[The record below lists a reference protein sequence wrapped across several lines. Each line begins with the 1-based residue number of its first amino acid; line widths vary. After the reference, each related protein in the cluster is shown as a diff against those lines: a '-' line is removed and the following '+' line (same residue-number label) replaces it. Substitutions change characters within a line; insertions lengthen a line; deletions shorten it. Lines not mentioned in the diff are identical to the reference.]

1 MSAFE
6 RLHSRCGG
14 SAARGPFVLSSAK
27 RRYERSRPF
36 DISHLALDLRLDLP
50 AKRVSGTATLSIT
63 RVAAR
68 TDVLELDAIGFDIS
82 AIRIDE
88 GEGAAAAIFDYDG
101 DTLRIHVAPGVRH
114 ATVSVDYS
122 ATPARGLYFLA
133 PDAEVPDRPEQVW
146 SQCQDEDGRHWF
158 PCHDKPHVKMTTEMR
173 VVVPAGMT
181 ALSNGDLIFHDTPQT
196 GDSWVYHFK
205 LEKPHPSYLITL
217 AVGRFDVV
225 HDRDARV
232 GDRSIAVTY
241 FVPPGKKAE
250 AKRSLGQTPRM
261 IELFSRLTG
270 VDYPFSRYSQVVV
283 SDFIFG
289 GMENTTATTLYEH
302 VLLDERAAVDVNSED
317 LVAHELA
324 HQWFGDLVTCRD
336 WSHGWLNEGFA
347 TFFEHVER
355 EDRLGL
361 DEYEHGLERDMAAYL
376 SEAGSRYQ
384 RPVVCREYEAPIDL
398 FDRHLYEKGG
408 LVLHMLRRELGDAVF
423 WRGVGTYLRAHS
435 FGIVETL
442 NFQRA
447 LEEAS
452 GQSLD
457 QFFDQWLLRPGHP
470 ALKAKLQWEEGKLQV
485 SIKQTQKVGDA
496 AVFAFP
502 LEVAVMGAD
511 GQLRYFE
518 KPITEKSDALTV
530 ALSER
535 PVWAAVD
542 PHFRV
547 AADWNVEAPQDW
559 LRKCLQQAEPARL
572 RVQAIR
578 ALSRRQDAPTVVA
591 LGAALADEAQPWMV
605 RAHAA
610 RALGRIRGDAALQ
623 SLLDSVE
630 TEQPKV
636 RRAVAGALGSFRVG
650 RAAKALGRLA
660 KKDIS
665 YLVQAEAAR
674 ALGKTRH
681 KNAAKTLLPLI
692 ERSSWADVTRAGVL
706 DGLASLRDDEHLETI
721 TRFTRYGVPVRGR
734 RAAISAMARV
744 SDTRKT
750 RQELEDLLEDSDPHL
765 RIDVIAALESL
776 GDPKARGALNRAL
789 ARELDGR
796 VVRRTREALRAL
808 GGNASTEQKRLSD
821 ELDTVRGELSEL
833 KVRLS
838 KLEGDPSVKKK
849 DASAAPAGDAGSEP
863 PQAKTQKAATQ
874 KKTRAKKAATQ
885 KKTRAKKPATES
897 KTKKAATKKAATK
910 KSGAKKSRAQTT
922 AEAAAVAPSAAQEPS
937 SGVPPKTT
945 LRRKKPAKRRAPSS
959 KTTASKTRNRPARAK
974 SKPAAAKPAKSKRG
988 KR

>member
-1 MSAFE
+1 
-6 RLHSRCGG
+6 
-14 SAARGPFVLSSAK
+14 
-27 RRYERSRPF
+27 
-36 DISHLALDLRLDLP
+36 
-50 AKRVSGTATLSIT
+50 
-63 RVAAR
+63 
-68 TDVLELDAIGFDIS
+68 
-82 AIRIDE
+82 
-88 GEGAAAAIFDYDG
+88 
-101 DTLRIHVAPGVRH
+101 VRQ
-114 ATVSVDYS
+114 ATVRIDYS

-133 PDAEVPDRPEQVW
+133 PDADVPDRPEQVW

-196 GDSWVYHFK
+196 GDSWVYHYK
-205 LEKPHPSYLITL
+205 LEQPHPSYLITL

-225 HDRDARV
+225 KDRDARV

-241 FVPPGKKAE
+241 FVPPGKKVE
-250 AKRSLGQTPRM
+250 ATRSLGQTPRM

-302 VLLDERAAVDVNSED
+302 VLLDERAALDVSSED

-376 SEAGSRYQ
+376 TEAGSRYQ

-408 LVLHMLRRELGDAVF
+408 LVLHMLRRQLGDVVF
-423 WRGVGTYLRAHS
+423 WRGVGAYLRAHS
-435 FGIVETL
+435 FGIVETT

-470 ALKAKLQWEEGKLQV
+470 ALRVKLQWEDGKLGV
-485 SIKQTQKVGDA
+485 SVKQTHKQGDA
-496 AVFAFP
+496 AVFSFP
-502 LEVAVMGAD
+502 LEVAVMGSD
-511 GQLRYFE
+511 GEVRNFE
-518 KPITEKSDALTV
+518 KLVTEKTDALTV

-535 PVWAAVD
+535 PLWVAVD
-542 PHFRV
+542 PRFLV
-547 AADWNVEAPQDW
+547 AADWTVEAPQDW
-559 LRKCLQQAEPARL
+559 LRNCLEQAEPARL
-572 RVQAIR
+572 RLQAVK
-578 ALSRRQDAPTVVA
+578 AMTRRQDVPTVEA
-591 LGAALADEAQPWMV
+591 LGKALVDEAQPWMV
-605 RAHAA
+605 RAEAA
-610 RALGRIRGDAALQ
+610 RALGKIRGDDALAHLLSAA
-623 SLLDSVE
+623 D
-630 TEQPKV
+630 TEHPKV
-636 RRAVAGALGSFRVG
+636 RRSVAGALGNFRVG
-650 RAAKALGRLA
+650 RAAKVLGRLA

-665 YLVQAEAAR
+665 YLVQAESAR

-681 KNAAKTLLPLI
+681 KNAAKTLVPLLD
-692 ERSSWADVTRAGVL
+692 RSSWADVTRAGAL
-706 DGLASLRDDEHLETI
+706 EGLAALRDDEQLDTI
-721 TRFTRYGVPVRGR
+721 ARFTRYGVPVRGR
-734 RAAISAMARV
+734 RAAISAMARL
-744 SDTRKT
+744 SDSRRTRE
-750 RQELEDLLEDSDPHL
+750 QLEDMLEDSDPHL

-776 GDPKARGALNRAL
+776 GDPKARGALNRGL

-808 GGNASTEQKRLSD
+808 GGSAATEQKRLSD

-838 KLEGDPSVKKK
+838 KLEGDQPEKKTKEAPPTKIAETKSGPSSRRKKT
-849 DASAAPAGDAGSEP
+849 ASKKTASKKAASKKAASKKAASKKAASKKAASKKTGATQSPAEPAAPA
-863 PQAKTQKAATQ
+863 
-874 KKTRAKKAATQ
+874 
-885 KKTRAKKPATES
+885 KPA
-897 KTKKAATKKAATK
+897 A
-910 KSGAKKSRAQTT
+910 
-922 AEAAAVAPSAAQEPS
+922 
-937 SGVPPKTT
+937 
-945 LRRKKPAKRRAPSS
+945 RRKKPAKQPSS
-959 KTTASKTRNRPARAK
+959 SAAATVEAPQKQATKRRPASRQSKAPRATAK
-974 SKPAAAKPAKSKRG
+974 QSKAERKKR
-988 KR
+988 